1 MWTDPIIEEIHRVR
15 EAHAHRFDF
24 DLKAIAEDIKRIE
37 QAMKI
42 PPVSLPP
49 KPVQPKR
56 PVA

>member
-15 EAHAHRFDF
+15 EAHARQFGF

-37 QAMKI
+37 QTMKI

-56 PVA
+56 LVA